1 MNLFKFP
8 IKYIFYKFI
17 IDIINKIPNE
27 LIFKDYI
34 IYYLQKYINP
44 QSIYNKDDTYHKLI
58 ELLLKLRF
66 NEENK
71 IIKGNNEINVLLI
84 KIIWIE
90 SNINYILKILK
101 IFEEATQIFN
111 NNDKKLYNKIDELI
125 FKEKNIKYITNEK
138 KPRTYKRSQ

>member
-17 IDIINKIPNE
+17 IDIINKIPND

-58 ELLLKLRF
+58 ELLLK
-66 NEENK
+66 
-71 IIKGNNEINVLLI
+71 
-84 KIIWIE
+84 IIWIE
-90 SNINYILKILK
+90 SNINYILKIIK

>member
-1 MNLFKFP
+1 MLNNV
-8 IKYIFYKFI
+8 YNEVVNNHKFI
-17 IDIINKIPNE
+17 IDIINKIPND
-27 LIFKDYI
+27 LIFTDYI
-34 IYYLQKYINP
+34 TYYLQKYINP
-44 QSIYNKDDTYHKLI
+44 QGIYNKDDTYHKLI

>member
-17 IDIINKIPNE
+17 IDIINKIPND
-27 LIFKDYI
+27 LIFTDYI
-34 IYYLQKYINP
+34 TYYLQKYINP
-44 QSIYNKDDTYHKLI
+44 QGIYNKDDTYHKLI

-84 KIIWIE
+84 KII
-90 SNINYILKILK
+90 
-101 IFEEATQIFN
+101 
-111 NNDKKLYNKIDELI
+111 
-125 FKEKNIKYITNEK
+125 
-138 KPRTYKRSQ
+138 